1 MLFNEQDAL
10 LDNESPGKGNGKRQ
24 TSMNHHF
31 LVIFAYRPLISS
43 IWQEA
48 NFNESPFSGYLCLL
62 TLE

>member
-31 LVIFAYRPLISS
+31 LVIFAY
-43 IWQEA
+43 
-48 NFNESPFSGYLCLL
+48 
-62 TLE
+62 